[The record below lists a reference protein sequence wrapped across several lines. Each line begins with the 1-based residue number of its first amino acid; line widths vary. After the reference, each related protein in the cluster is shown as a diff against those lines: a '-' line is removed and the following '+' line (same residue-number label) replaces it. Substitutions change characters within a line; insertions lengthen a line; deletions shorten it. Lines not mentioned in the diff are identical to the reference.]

1 MSRASLRI
9 VSLLFLITSLA
20 QAQEVRGTVRDSASR
35 QPIAGAVLL
44 LMDSARSVIGRNI
57 SNERGEYRIALSGGV
72 RRMRL
77 LRIGFRQREVAIPP
91 AVSGVSQLD
100 VQMVAIP
107 MLLEPVR
114 VQVNA
119 ACPRRDDDAA
129 AFALLEQARSGALA
143 TLVGHEAKPA
153 ALVRYTFERSML
165 GVSDRPRAMTVR
177 KDSVSRTITSFSAV
191 HSAADFIRRGFM
203 DDAADGQT
211 FFAPD
216 AEVLLDDGFAS
227 GYCFRVMP
235 PDRGRPNQVGLGFQ
249 AANRKRGRVE
259 VDGALWIDTAARAL
273 HDMEFRYLG
282 LDSRIER
289 YRPGG
294 TISFREMPNGVVLI
308 DRWMLR
314 LIGGVVDSVSA
325 IRPDRSGISRLRPQP
340 AAQNERIQFYVN
352 ESGGEVA
359 HARWPDS
366 AAWAGSLG
374 TLHARA
380 LTGDRRPV
388 KGVGMWLPGTPYR
401 AVSDS
406 SGRVTIHDLVP
417 GPYTAVVIDSTL
429 LPIDLA
435 IPTTVRFIA
444 ARDSTVEQSF
454 QARTAEEYVVERC
467 MAEHRYT
474 FSPGDSTRVIARI
487 VYNGGEP
494 ANDVRW
500 QARVNTDPSPDP
512 SHVAGAWVSVRE
524 GGRTGTDGLLQLCT
538 PLLTPNAT
546 IEIQAWRKGAT
557 ATVQRRLSGRL
568 TVIQLPLESRP

>member
-1 MSRASLRI
+1 MSRASLG
-9 VSLLFLITSLA
+9 VVLLLSLITSAA

-35 QPIAGAVLL
+35 QPIAGAVLI
-44 LMDSARSVIGRNI
+44 LMDSARSVVGRNI
-57 SNERGEYRIALSGGV
+57 TNERGEYRIALSGGV
-72 RRMRL
+72 RRLRL

-91 AVSGVSQLD
+91 AVGGVSQLD

-114 VQVNA
+114 VQANA

-129 AFALLEQARSGALA
+129 AFALLEQARSGVLA

-153 ALVRYTFERSML
+153 ALVRYTFERSMQ

-203 DDAADGQT
+203 DDAPEGQT

-235 PDRGRPNQVGLGFQ
+235 PGRGRPHQVGLGFQ
-249 AANRKRGRVE
+249 AANRKRGRVD

-282 LDSRIER
+282 LDSRVER

-308 DRWMLR
+308 DRWTLR
-314 LIGGVVDSVSA
+314 LIGGFYDSVSA
-325 IRPDRSGISRLRPQP
+325 IRTERSGIGRLRAQPTPQP
-340 AAQNERIQFYVN
+340 DRIQFYVH

-359 HARWPDS
+359 HARWPDTT
-366 AAWAGSLG
+366 AWDGSLG
-374 TLHARA
+374 TLHAQA
-380 LTGDRRPV
+380 LTGDGRPA
-388 KGVGMWLPGTPYR
+388 KGVSMWLPGTPYR
-401 AVSDS
+401 VNSDS

-435 IPTTVRFIA
+435 IPTTIGFIA

-454 QARTAEEYVVERC
+454 GARTAEEYVVERC

-474 FSPGDSTRVIARI
+474 FTPGDSMRVIAR
-487 VYNGGEP
+487 VVDNSGEP
-494 ANDVRW
+494 VDDVRW
-500 QARVNTDPSPDP
+500 QARVNTGSSPDS
-512 SHVAGAWVSVRE
+512 SHVAAAWASVRE
-524 GGRTGTDGLLQLCT
+524 GVTGTDGLLQLCT

-557 ATVQRRLSGRL
+557 ATVQRRLVGRL
-568 TVIQLPLESRP
+568 TVIRLPLESRP